1 MHDVELILG
10 TSNKQKAYDINRNKN
25 KLKNGIQINYCI
37 SNDFAYNISKGIS
50 SLSSSIRRFLV
61 KPREVN

>member
-25 KLKNGIQINYCI
+25 KLKNGIQINNCI
-37 SNDFAYNISKGIS
+37 SNDFVYNISKGIS

-61 KPREVN
+61 KPQEVN